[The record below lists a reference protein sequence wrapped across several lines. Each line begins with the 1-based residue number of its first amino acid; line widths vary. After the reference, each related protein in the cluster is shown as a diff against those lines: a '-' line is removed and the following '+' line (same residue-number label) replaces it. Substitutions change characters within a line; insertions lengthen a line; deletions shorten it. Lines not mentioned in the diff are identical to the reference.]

1 MSKRILGDFPIFG
14 SNAKLGN
21 LVTLSGKPYTNAS
34 WEAPVVSDKI
44 NYLEGF
50 KKVSECD
57 SEIVTPEKLNG
68 IFNYLSHGINY
79 LYERGIAEHSLNVL
93 YPKGAVVT
101 FEGEI
106 YISKVDSNKHHP
118 SQSLFWNKLGTT
130 SSEPSNDINPIG
142 SIMTV
147 PLTYQKEGYIDYQEG
162 QRFNKTLYPELFKV
176 LGTDVFGTT
185 SESNEQLPVGTVIH
199 YLGSSIPEGWIEWR
213 SQTGNLRNYPDLVQ
227 LLKQVMQG
235 LSLDDRQVWEEALS
249 RQTFPQLDNFFLK
262 AGSFNNGQTSEGSLP
277 SLGFTTLPVVLDP
290 SNTLNPLG
298 VARTTEDTLLSPITN
313 AKTVE
318 SQIDTQVVLVG
329 QKTENYFNVNPKL
342 VNVNLGSGVGT
353 EVSPRHL
360 TTRLIVKARRL
371 NTNVPSTHKQIIKA
385 F

>member
-1 MSKRILGDFPIFG
+1 MSKRILGEFPIFG
-14 SNAKLGN
+14 SKAKLGN
-21 LVTLSGKPYTNAS
+21 LVTLSGKVYNDTG
-34 WEAPVVSDKI
+34 WEAPATLDTA
-44 NYLEGF
+44 NFLEGF
-50 KKVSECD
+50 KRVSEC
-57 SEIVTPEKLNG
+57 ETEVVTPEKLNG
-68 IFNYLSHGINY
+68 ILNYLSHGINY
-79 LYERGIAEHSLNVL
+79 LYNRGIAEHSLNVL
-93 YPKGAVVT
+93 YPLGAVVT

-118 SQSLFWNKLGTT
+118 SQSLFWDKLGNST
-130 SSEPSNDINPIG
+130 SEPSDSNPIG

-147 PLTYQKEGYIDYQEG
+147 PLTYTKDGYIDYQEG

-176 LGTDVFGTT
+176 LGTDTFGTST
-185 SESNEQLPVGTVIH
+185 DSNEQLPVGTVIH

-235 LSLDDRQVWEEALS
+235 LSLEDRQVWEEALS

-277 SLGFTTLPVVLDP
+277 SLGFTTLPVVLDT

-298 VARTTEDTLLSPITN
+298 VARCTEDKLLSPIIN

-329 QKTENYFNVNPKL
+329 QKTENYFDVNPKL

-371 NTNVPSTHKQIIKA
+371 NTGVPSTHKQIIKA